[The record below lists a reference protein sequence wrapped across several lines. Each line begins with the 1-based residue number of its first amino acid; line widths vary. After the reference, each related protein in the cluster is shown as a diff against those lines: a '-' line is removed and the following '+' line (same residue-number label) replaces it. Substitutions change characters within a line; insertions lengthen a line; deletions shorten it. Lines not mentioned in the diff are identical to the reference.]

1 MMWQWHPEHQAA
13 LNRLKAAISNTS
25 LLKFFNPQ
33 EEVEIQADSS
43 KDGLG
48 AVLMQGKRPVAFVS
62 RAVSTAEQN
71 YAKIEKELLAIV
83 FALKKCHQYVYGV
96 TIKVQS
102 DHKPL
107 EAIVTKPIGK
117 APARLQRMLL
127 QIQKYDIHL
136 HPWQGHGGS

>member
-1 MMWQWHPEHQAA
+1 
-13 LNRLKAAISNTS
+13 
-25 LLKFFNPQ
+25 
-33 EEVEIQADSS
+33 
-43 KDGLG
+43 
-48 AVLMQGKRPVAFVS
+48 MQGKRPVAFAS
-62 RAVSTAEQN
+62 RALSTAEQN
-71 YAKIEKELLAIV
+71 YAQIEKELLAIV

-127 QIQKYDIHL
+127 QIQRYDIHITYTPGKDMAVADTL
-136 HPWQGHGGS
+136 SRAVPPNARQEECEMGDEGLCMTSVQ